1 MNNCVPM
8 EIWDTEGDIDKLIS
22 DHDDTSMPL
31 PDIEFQPHLLISK
44 VRKHYMEYII
54 KLLSLNYETN
64 QRLLN
69 KNIYLPSAIWRCAK
83 NIEMNAA
90 QTCMLV
96 QLYRKNVTKVI
107 KDLKKDT
114 TKGKLNKKLYECLRN
129 PPVNEK
135 KIQTTKETSKDCCTC
150 QCTCSLRKKPRVS
163 ESPLKKSDNHT
174 LTPIN
179 RVEKS
184 IENSNSCPAP
194 QTAPISTDVKQ
205 ACNISPSQT
214 QRISVESQDSDELM
228 SQLEKLFQGDPN
240 DDDIFEGTFCDT
252 YDISIHEDN
261 SKKLQTSSELQT
273 GNTVDKQNVIE
284 DHAAQ
289 IKSLD
294 ERLASLTGLLVNNN
308 ENSSLQKQ
316 EPTKPKRSSSKWL
329 CEEYFLK
336 VKLHEQLDL
345 IRDTNR
351 RKLLRIKQILSDLFG
366 EDSDDEDVVS
376 PLDETSDFVLSCKER
391 MAPWV
396 VKLLTP
402 YYIKGR
408 IRGKALFKALAKHLI
423 RLIYQCSRY
432 PSEYEVQSFVN
443 DFLDNHKMIRCEADF
458 KQFKIDN
465 LATY

>member
-1 MNNCVPM
+1 MDT
-8 EIWDTEGDIDKLIS
+8 WDNEGHIDKLIS
-22 DHDDTSMPL
+22 DYDDTFMPL

-90 QTCMLV
+90 QTCMVV
-96 QLYRKNVTKVI
+96 QLYRKNVTELI
-107 KDLKKDT
+107 KDIKKDT

-129 PPVNEK
+129 APSNEK
-135 KIQTTKETSKDCCTC
+135 KLQTTLVRSKDCTC
-150 QCTCSLRKKPRVS
+150 QCTCSQRKRPRVL
-163 ESPLKKSDNHT
+163 ESPQKQKLGL
-174 LTPIN
+174 LTESSNNSTAQPQ
-179 RVEKS
+179 VEKPVES
-184 IENSNSCPAP
+184 QSCPVP
-194 QTAPISTDVKQ
+194 QILQISNNANQTS
-205 ACNISPSQT
+205 NISQAPT
-214 QRISVESQDSDELM
+214 RISVESQDSDELLL
-228 SQLEKLFQGDPN
+228 QLEKLFQGDPN

-252 YDISIHEDN
+252 YDFATNDDN
-261 SKKLQTSSELQT
+261 KKIQTALETNSQLIT
-273 GNTVDKQNVIE
+273 DKQCVIE

-294 ERLASLTGLLVNNN
+294 ERLASLTGLLANNSDN
-308 ENSSLQKQ
+308 IIQQKQ
-316 EPTKPKRSSSKWL
+316 EAPKQKRNSSKWL

-336 VKLHEQLDL
+336 VKLHEKLDL

-351 RKLLRIKQILSDLFG
+351 KKLSRIKQILSDLFG
-366 EDSDDEDVVS
+366 DDSDDEDVVS
-376 PLDETSDFVLSCKER
+376 PLDETADFVISCKER
-391 MAPWV
+391 IAPWV

-402 YYIKGR
+402 YYIRGR
-408 IRGKALFKALAKHLI
+408 IRGKALFKSLAKHLI